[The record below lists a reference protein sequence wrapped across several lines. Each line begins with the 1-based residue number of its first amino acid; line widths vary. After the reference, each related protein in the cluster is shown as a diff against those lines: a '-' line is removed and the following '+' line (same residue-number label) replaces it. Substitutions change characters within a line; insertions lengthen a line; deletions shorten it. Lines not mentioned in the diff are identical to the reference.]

1 MTAFTF
7 ANPTDLILEIPKN
20 QANLENPDFSN
31 PNSRYQGYINELC
44 LSAVLPWLQ
53 EDFTPQAKVWPTTTA
68 LPSFWEL
75 VNGTAV
81 VLDATRFILVPS
93 ETIDLSEL
101 RVPQE
106 WVDLPSW
113 AGDYYLAVQV
123 EADEGYVRVWGYC
136 THEQM
141 KNQGSYD
148 ASDRTYSLDATEII
162 NDMSVLAVTQELCPQ
177 TMIRTAISPLPN
189 LTQEHAQN
197 LITRLGKSELLTPR
211 LAIPFQLWGGLVEH
225 GGWRQ
230 SLYQQRLGLP
240 EQWSVVQWLQSGVSQ
255 AAENIGWGRLNM
267 QLSFVGARGVE
278 DTQPDS
284 ILSRQLAIAGQ
295 TYELLV
301 TPQGEP
307 DAVQPDSILSRQLAI
322 AGQTYELLVT
332 PQGEPDA
339 LVWRFELRNATV
351 GAAIPGGFK
360 LRLLTEDLQPFPNNE
375 DIATTAVEQ
384 LFVEVALEPGEG
396 IVWEIEPFP
405 ENYDRE
411 ILKF

>member
-1 MTAFTF
+1 MTVLTF
-7 ANPTDLILEIPKN
+7 ANPSDLILEIPVNAQN
-20 QANLENPDFSN
+20 QADIQSPSFSN
-31 PNSRYQGYINELC
+31 PTSRYQGYINELC

-53 EDFTPQAKVWPTTTA
+53 EDFTPQAKVWPSTTA

-75 VNGTAV
+75 VNGTAILV
-81 VLDATRFILVPS
+81 DTRRLILVPS

-123 EADEGYVRVWGYC
+123 EPDEGYVRVWGYC
-136 THEQM
+136 THEQL
-141 KNQGSYD
+141 KNRGNYD
-148 ASDRTYSLDATEII
+148 AGDRTYSLDSTELV
-162 NDMSVLAVTQELCPQ
+162 NDIGVLAVTQELCPQ
-177 TMIRTAISPLPN
+177 TNTRTAILPLPS
-189 LTQEHAQN
+189 LPQQQAQN
-197 LITRLGKSELLTPR
+197 LIARLGKSEVLTPR
-211 LAIPFQLWGGLVEH
+211 LAIPFQLWGGLIEH

-240 EQWSVVQWLQSGVSQ
+240 EQWSVLQWLQSGVSG
-255 AAENIGWGRLNM
+255 AAETIGWGRWNL
-267 QLSFVGARGVE
+267 QLSFVGGRGVE
-278 DTQPDS
+278 ETPSDS
-284 ILSRQLAIAGQ
+284 IVSRQLAIAGQ

-301 TPQGEP
+301 IPQGEP
-307 DAVQPDSILSRQLAI
+307 DAPI
-322 AGQTYELLVT
+322 
-332 PQGEPDA
+332 
-339 LVWRFELRNATV
+339 WRFELRNATV

-360 LRLLTEDLQPFPNNE
+360 LRLLTEDLQSFPNNE
-375 DIATTAVEQ
+375 DTATTAVEQ

-396 IVWEIEPFP
+396 IVWEIEPLP

>member
-1 MTAFTF
+1 MTLSAF
-7 ANPTDLILEIPKN
+7 ANPTDLLLEIPVN
-20 QANLENPDFSN
+20 AQNRADIASPSFSN
-31 PNSRYQGYINELC
+31 PSSRYQGYINELC

-53 EDFTPQAKVWPTTTA
+53 EDFAPQAKVWPTTTA

-81 VLDATRFILVPS
+81 LVDAKRFILVPS
-93 ETIDLSEL
+93 ETIDLSEI

-106 WVDLPSW
+106 WVDLLSW
-113 AGDYYLAVQV
+113 SGDYYLAVQV
-123 EADEGYVRVWGYC
+123 EPDEGYVRIWGYC
-136 THEQM
+136 THAQL
-141 KNQGSYD
+141 KNQGHYD
-148 ASDRTYSLDATEII
+148 AGDRTYTLDKTELT
-162 NDMSVLAVTQELCPQ
+162 NDISVLAVTQELCPQ
-177 TMIRTAISPLPN
+177 IATRSAISAVPSLP
-189 LTQEHAQN
+189 QPQAQN
-197 LITRLGKSELLTPR
+197 LIARLGKPEVVTPR
-211 LAIPFQLWGGLVEH
+211 LEIPFQLWGGLIEH

-230 SLYQQRLGLP
+230 SLYQQRLGIP
-240 EQWSVVQWLQSGVSQ
+240 EQWSVLQWLQNGVSQ
-255 AAENIGWGRLNM
+255 VGETIGWERLNL

-278 DTQPDS
+278 ETQPDS

-295 TYELLV
+295 IYELLV
-301 TPQGEP
+301 IPQGE
-307 DAVQPDSILSRQLAI
+307 A
-322 AGQTYELLVT
+322 
-332 PQGEPDA
+332 DA
-339 LVWRFELRNATV
+339 LIWRFQLRNATV

-396 IVWEIEPFP
+396 IVWEIEPLP

>member
-1 MTAFTF
+1 MTTFTF
-7 ANPTDLILEIPKN
+7 ANPTDLILEIPANAQN
-20 QANLENPDFSN
+20 QADLQSSSFSN
-31 PNSRYQGYINELC
+31 PTSRYQGYINELC

-53 EDFTPQAKVWPTTTA
+53 EDFTSQAKVWPTTTA

-81 VLDATRFILVPS
+81 VVDATRFILVPS

-123 EADEGYVRVWGYC
+123 EPDEGYVRIWGYS
-136 THEQM
+136 THEKL
-141 KNQGSYD
+141 KNQGNYD
-148 ASDRTYSLDATEII
+148 AGDRTYSLDVTEII
-162 NDMSVLAVTQELCPQ
+162 NDISLLAVTQELCPQ
-177 TMIRTAISPLPN
+177 ANTRTAISPLPN
-189 LTQEHAQN
+189 LPQQQAQN
-197 LITRLGKSELLTPR
+197 LIARLGKSEVLTPR
-211 LAIPFQLWGGLVEH
+211 LAIPFQLWGGLIEH

-240 EQWSVVQWLQSGVSQ
+240 EQWSVLRWLQRGVSQ
-255 AAENIGWGRLNM
+255 AAENIGWGRLNL
-267 QLSFVGARGVE
+267 QLSFVGGKGVE
-278 DTQPDS
+278 EAQADS

-301 TPQGEP
+301 IPQGEP
-307 DAVQPDSILSRQLAI
+307 DAPI
-322 AGQTYELLVT
+322 
-332 PQGEPDA
+332 
-339 LVWRFELRNATV
+339 WRFELRNATV
-351 GAAIPGGFK
+351 GTAIPGGFK

-384 LFVEVALEPGEG
+384 LFVEVALEPGES
-396 IVWEIEPFP
+396 IVWEIEPLP

>member
-7 ANPTDLILEIPKN
+7 ANPTDLILEIPTPAQN
-20 QANLENPDFSN
+20 QANLQSPAFSN
-31 PNSRYQGYINELC
+31 PTSRYQGYINELC

-53 EDFTPQAKVWPTTTA
+53 EDFTRQAKVWPTTTA

-113 AGDYYLAVQV
+113 VGDYYLAVQV

-136 THEQM
+136 THEQL

-148 ASDRTYSLDATEII
+148 AGDRTYSLDATEII
-162 NDMSVLAVTQELCPQ
+162 NDISVLAVTQEFCPQ
-177 TMIRTAISPLPN
+177 TNTRSAISPLPN
-189 LTQEHAQN
+189 LPQQQAQN
-197 LITRLGKSELLTPR
+197 LINRLGKSEVLTPR
-211 LAIPFQLWGGLVEH
+211 LAIPFQLWGGLIEH

-240 EQWSVVQWLQSGVSQ
+240 EQWSVLQWLQNGVSQ
-255 AAENIGWGRLNM
+255 AAENIGWGRLNL
-267 QLSFVGARGVE
+267 QLSYVGGRGVE

-301 TPQGEP
+301 TPQGEA
-307 DAVQPDSILSRQLAI
+307 DV
-322 AGQTYELLVT
+322 
-332 PQGEPDA
+332 

-375 DIATTAVEQ
+375 DIATNAVEQ

-396 IVWEIEPFP
+396 IVWEVEPLP

>member
-7 ANPTDLILEIPKN
+7 ANPTDLILEIPVNAQN
-20 QANLENPDFSN
+20 QADLQGPSFSN
-31 PNSRYQGYINELC
+31 PTSRYQGYINELC

-53 EDFTPQAKVWPTTTA
+53 EDFTLQAKVWPTTTA

-81 VLDATRFILVPS
+81 SVDATRFILVPS

-123 EADEGYVRVWGYC
+123 EPDEGYVRLWGYC
-136 THEQM
+136 THEQL
-141 KNQGSYD
+141 KNNGNYD
-148 ASDRTYSLDATEII
+148 ASDRTYSLDATKII
-162 NDMSVLAVTQELCPQ
+162 NDISVLAVTQELCPQ
-177 TMIRTAISPLPN
+177 TTTRSAISPLPN
-189 LTQEHAQN
+189 LPQQQAQN
-197 LITRLGKSELLTPR
+197 LIARLGKSEVLTPR
-211 LAIPFQLWGGLVEH
+211 LAIPFQLWGGLIEH

-240 EQWSVVQWLQSGVSQ
+240 EQWSVLQWLQSGVSQ
-255 AAENIGWGRLNM
+255 AAETIGWGRLNL
-267 QLSFVGARGVE
+267 QLSFVGGKGVE
-278 DTQPDS
+278 ATQPDS

-301 TPQGEP
+301 IPQGEP
-307 DAVQPDSILSRQLAI
+307 DAPI
-322 AGQTYELLVT
+322 
-332 PQGEPDA
+332 
-339 LVWRFELRNATV
+339 WRFELRNATV

-360 LRLLTEDLQPFPNNE
+360 LRLLTEDLQPFPSNE

-396 IVWEIEPFP
+396 IVWEIEPLP